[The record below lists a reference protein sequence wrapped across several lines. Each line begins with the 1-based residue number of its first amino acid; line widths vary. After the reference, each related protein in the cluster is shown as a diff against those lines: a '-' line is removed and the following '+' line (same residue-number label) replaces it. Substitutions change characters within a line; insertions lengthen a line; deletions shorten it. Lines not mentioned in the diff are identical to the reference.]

1 MGLRAPPRLQGV
13 LTTILLTAGGIYF
26 CSPNSNAFWSAS
38 APFFVFV
45 VMLLVLS
52 ASTVLLRRAYSE
64 HLWTSHAQS
73 APGWR
78 LLQEGLADLLL
89 AAAVTVTFMKLCD
102 FLFVHSHTVG
112 EWSEAFLFMAL
123 IGLAGSFLAGRYNS
137 LPAADFGS
145 ELSGG
150 GSASAIRVEDL
161 HYVEAEDH
169 YVKFVL
175 RDRVEHRRARFS
187 DVIGRLGDTGLQVH
201 KSFWVNKS
209 AVAGTRRTGRRMVL
223 VLQDGT
229 QIPVGRA
236 NERMVAHALPFLKS
250 GPQ

>member
-1 MGLRAPPRLQGV
+1 MGFPAPSRLQGL
-13 LTTILLTAGGIYF
+13 LTTVLLTAGGVYF
-26 CSPNSNAFWSAS
+26 CSPDPSAVWPAS
-38 APFFVFV
+38 GPLVLFVI
-45 VMLLVLS
+45 MLMALS

-64 HLWTSHAQS
+64 HLWARHEQAV
-73 APGWR
+73 PGWR
-78 LLQEGLADLLL
+78 LLQEALADLLL
-89 AAAVTVTFMKLCD
+89 AAAVTVTFMMLCD
-102 FLFVHSHTVG
+102 FLFHHSHSPG

-123 IGLAGSFLAGRYNS
+123 VGLGGSFPAGRFTSLQAVDIDNGLAGTGR
-137 LPAADFGS
+137 AT
-145 ELSGG
+145 
-150 GSASAIRVEDL
+150 AIRAQDL

-175 RDRVEHRRARFS
+175 RDRVEHRRARFA

-223 VLQDGT
+223 VLHDGT